1 MIQKVVVTD
10 IHCFFFFLSHYSIA
24 IEPGCRF
31 QNTGCSC
38 CFSVVSIFWNIKTHA
53 DIAGLLHGNKV
64 SSIGRVIFPSKLSN

>member
-1 MIQKVVVTD
+1 MTQKVVVTD
-10 IHCFFFFLSHYSIA
+10 IHWFFFLFLSHYSIA

-53 DIAGLLHGNKV
+53 DIAGLLH
-64 SSIGRVIFPSKLSN
+64 

>member
-1 MIQKVVVTD
+1 MTQKVVVTD
-10 IHCFFFFLSHYSIA
+10 IHCFFFFLFLSHYSIA

-53 DIAGLLHGNKV
+53 DIAGLLH
-64 SSIGRVIFPSKLSN
+64 